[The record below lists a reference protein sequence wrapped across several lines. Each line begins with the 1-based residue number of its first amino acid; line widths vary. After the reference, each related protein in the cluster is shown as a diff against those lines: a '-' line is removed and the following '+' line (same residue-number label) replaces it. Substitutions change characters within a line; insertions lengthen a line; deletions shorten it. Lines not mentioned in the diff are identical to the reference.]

1 MMGFFRYS
9 LYCFVLVL
17 SCPQLM
23 AQEISV
29 YRIKKDITYLAS
41 DKLKGRGTG
50 SKSELKAANYISTEF
65 KKLELL
71 QKVQTDT
78 IIHFHLLKS

>member
-1 MMGFFRYS
+1 
-9 LYCFVLVL
+9 
-17 SCPQLM
+17 M

-65 KKLELL
+65 KKIGITPKGTDGYYYPFSFTQKLIPTTLL
-71 QKVQTDT
+71 
-78 IIHFHLLKS
+78 LYL